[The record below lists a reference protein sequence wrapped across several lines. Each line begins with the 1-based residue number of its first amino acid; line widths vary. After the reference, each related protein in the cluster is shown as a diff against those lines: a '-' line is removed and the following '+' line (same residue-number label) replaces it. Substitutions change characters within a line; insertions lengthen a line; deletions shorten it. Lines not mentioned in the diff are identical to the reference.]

1 MVKPEDVAKLRDE
14 YVRKSVLTNRIFMLL
29 LGLSILLLLF
39 IILPYYL
46 SLEHLNILED
56 EKDQFQNDFTRFS
69 SFNNS
74 LVNYYQNYAK
84 IAEPLIDNDFKNIS
98 SRINELVLSGQS
110 IFPECDKIEITGEF
124 FKCNIR
130 LMAENEYDYLINNQS
145 KSILS
150 SSFKSVLTNWDINY
164 APKITIIKQKLLD
177 NYNSLINNSNTIQ
190 STLLVSQQL
199 NDITKTF
206 FEKDVPRETISI
218 FLGNPD
224 TQSNDSL
231 ESNQASLKDLLMSF
245 KSNITKIEG
254 DISNTEGLISSITKR
269 IGDVGTP
276 IGSIALG
283 FEEILVF
290 SPIIL
295 AFFYLIFLSVLKDT
309 IRLKKEHIPPGDIV
323 DTIKPLLLF
332 SSQSKFL
339 KLILL
344 ISPFFIFIVYSILM
358 LSLWARFDPFFIFDA
373 FFWVFAVLYATC
385 GVILIVNVFRVHKEV
400 V

>member
-1 MVKPEDVAKLRDE
+1 V
-14 YVRKSVLTNRIFMLL
+14 
-29 LGLSILLLLF
+29 
-39 IILPYYL
+39 
-46 SLEHLNILED
+46 
-56 EKDQFQNDFTRFS
+56 
-69 SFNNS
+69 
-74 LVNYYQNYAK
+74 
-84 IAEPLIDNDFKNIS
+84 
-98 SRINELVLSGQS
+98 
-110 IFPECDKIEITGEF
+110 
-124 FKCNIR
+124 
-130 LMAENEYDYLINNQS
+130 
-145 KSILS
+145 
-150 SSFKSVLTNWDINY
+150 
-164 APKITIIKQKLLD
+164 
-177 NYNSLINNSNTIQ
+177 
-190 STLLVSQQL
+190 
-199 NDITKTF
+199 
-206 FEKDVPRETISI
+206 
-218 FLGNPD
+218 
-224 TQSNDSL
+224 
-231 ESNQASLKDLLMSF
+231 SF

-344 ISPFFIFIVYSILM
+344 ISPFFIFIIYSALM

-373 FFWVFAVLYATC
+373 FFWVFAILYAIC
-385 GVILIVNVFRVHKEV
+385 GVILAVNISRVQREV

>member
-1 MVKPEDVAKLRDE
+1 MARPEDVAKLRDE
-14 YVRKSVLTNRIFMLL
+14 YIKKSVLTNRLFMLM

-39 IILPYYL
+39 VILPYYL
-46 SLEHLNILED
+46 SLEHLNILVD
-56 EKDQFQNDFTRFS
+56 EKDQFQNEFSRFS
-69 SFNNS
+69 GFNNS
-74 LVNYYQNYAK
+74 LINYYQNYAK

-110 IFPECDKIEITGEF
+110 IYPECDKIEITGEF

-130 LMAENEYDYLINNQS
+130 LMAENEYNYLINNQS

-150 SSFKSVLTNWDINY
+150 SSFKSVLSNWDINY
-164 APKITIIKQKLLD
+164 APKITLIKQKLLD

-199 NDITKTF
+199 YGVTKTF

-231 ESNQASLKDLLMSF
+231 ESNQASLKDLLVSF
-245 KSNITKIEG
+245 KSNIDKTEG

-276 IGSIALG
+276 IGSITLG

-339 KLILL
+339 RLL
-344 ISPFFIFIVYSILM
+344 LLFSPFFIFIVFSALM

-373 FFWVFAVLYATC
+373 FFWVFAIVYAVS
-385 GVILIVNVFRVHKEV
+385 GVTLIINIFRVQKEV